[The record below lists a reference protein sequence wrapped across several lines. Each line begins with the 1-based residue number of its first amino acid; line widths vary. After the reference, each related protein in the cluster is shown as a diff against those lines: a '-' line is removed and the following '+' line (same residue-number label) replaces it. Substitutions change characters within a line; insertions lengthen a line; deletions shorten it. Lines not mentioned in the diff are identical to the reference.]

1 MQEREHTTIPKS
13 HGVVAGGADSHHTTY
28 PSELL
33 LDRAPS
39 LTHPRLLA
47 LPIPGIMQRKQV
59 NSCSIVPLPHSSPIV
74 GVADPWHYAA
84 QTGELLLDRAP
95 PSLIPDCWRCRSL
108 ALCSANRFAL
118 CELLLDRR
126 TFPQPN
132 EIVAATDHSRAV
144 TYTGGDEN
152 GEGGDEKGKEEMRMG
167 KEEMRMGKEEM
178 RMGKEEMRMGKEE
191 MRMGKEEMRMG
202 KEEMRMGK
210 EEMRMGKEEMRMG
223 KEEMRMGKE
232 EMRMGKE
239 EMRMGKEEM
248 RMGKE
253 EMRMG
258 KEEMRKGWRR

>member
-1 MQEREHTTIPKS
+1 
-13 HGVVAGGADSHHTTY
+13 
-28 PSELL
+28 
-33 LDRAPS
+33 
-39 LTHPRLLA
+39 
-47 LPIPGIMQRKQV
+47 MQRKQV

-95 PSLIPDCWRCRSL
+95 SLTHPRLL
-108 ALCSANRFAL
+108 ALPIPGILQRKQV

-144 TYTGGDEN
+144 TYTDSQNSSNDFISYQHHFVCSRKAIEITEGDDEEKLQRHEKREGGDEN
-152 GEGGDEKGKEEMRMG
+152 GVGGDEKGKEEMRMG

-253 EMRMG
+253 EMR
-258 KEEMRKGWRR
+258 KGRRR

>member
-1 MQEREHTTIPKS
+1 MSFQSCTDSTNFDHIPDPRSSINPLREPFLYFAENTELSFEDKSTIYNSLVALVKEEYPFDDREEQLSGQRDGFDLLVTEREHTTIPKS

-108 ALCSANRFAL
+108 ALCSANR
-118 CELLLDRR
+118 
-126 TFPQPN
+126 
-132 EIVAATDHSRAV
+132 
-144 TYTGGDEN
+144 
-152 GEGGDEKGKEEMRMG
+152 
-167 KEEMRMGKEEM
+167 
-178 RMGKEEMRMGKEE
+178 
-191 MRMGKEEMRMG
+191 
-202 KEEMRMGK
+202 
-210 EEMRMGKEEMRMG
+210 
-223 KEEMRMGKE
+223 
-232 EMRMGKE
+232 
-239 EMRMGKEEM
+239 
-248 RMGKE
+248 
-253 EMRMG
+253 
-258 KEEMRKGWRR
+258 

>member
-1 MQEREHTTIPKS
+1 MQRKQVNSCSIVPLPHSSPIV
-13 HGVVAGGADSHHTTY
+13 GVADPWHYAAQTG
-28 PSELL
+28 ELL

-95 PSLIPDCWRCRSL
+95 SLTHPRLL
-108 ALCSANRFAL
+108 ALPIPGIMQRKQVCSL

-144 TYTGGDEN
+144 TYTDSQNSSNDFISYQHHFVCSRKAIEITEGDDEEKLQRHEKREGGDENGVGGDEKGEGGDENGEGGDENGEGGDENGEGGDENGEGGDEN

-167 KEEMRMGKEEM
+167 KEEMR
-178 RMGKEEMRMGKEE
+178 
-191 MRMGKEEMRMG
+191 
-202 KEEMRMGK
+202 
-210 EEMRMGKEEMRMG
+210 
-223 KEEMRMGKE
+223 
-232 EMRMGKE
+232 
-239 EMRMGKEEM
+239 
-248 RMGKE
+248 
-253 EMRMG
+253 
-258 KEEMRKGWRR
+258 KGRRR